1 MTPINFMT
9 SFAKFVKLM
18 QSTNSDCNFKCNL
31 KVILAA
37 VGDQSKAIW
46 PISSEYAAK
55 RIFDQ
60 MAANP
65 YHGQPY
71 GLLRVAEEGAAPRG
85 HEPTPTPKIALAL
98 WSRERQRVLHNLIE
112 LVDGEWV
119 AQCEDEERRYVS
131 FDDLLN
137 CFRITLIKP

>member
-1 MTPINFMT
+1 MASFLLTGKFGAPPRRAAIIIILSPKKLTPINFMT

-37 VGDQSKAIW
+37 VGDDQSKVIW

-55 RIFDQ
+55 LIFDQ

-65 YHGQPY
+65 YHDQPY

-85 HEPTPTPKIALAL
+85 HEPTPTPKIAIHRDPN
-98 WSRERQRVLHNLIE
+98 SKN
-112 LVDGEWV
+112 
-119 AQCEDEERRYVS
+119 
-131 FDDLLN
+131 
-137 CFRITLIKP
+137 

>member
-1 MTPINFMT
+1 MM
-9 SFAKFVKLM
+9 SFIKFVKLM
-18 QSTNSDCNFKCNL
+18 QLTDCSFKCNL

-37 VGDQSKAIW
+37 VGDDQSKVIW

-55 RIFDQ
+55 LIFDQ
-60 MAANP
+60 MATNP
-65 YHGQPY
+65 YHSQPY
-71 GLLRVAEEGAAPRG
+71 GLLRVAEEGAAPRSQ
-85 HEPTPTPKIALAL
+85 EPTPTPKIALAL

-137 CFRITLIKP
+137 CFRFTLIKP